1 MARARNAAGGG
12 RLRIE
17 AETLDVRKDEDAP
30 QLVAYV
36 FGQNGRLLDR
46 NDLDNGKGSLPAP
59 SLKQPESLRVVVGP
73 PIDAEDDGE
82 LLAAL
87 TRLDAPE
94 LQLRSDEIKEA
105 LHFPIDRY
113 LWRCWFR
120 FCTVRGKLL
129 KRVFTGGLHVDLPV
143 CDAEIEIYE
152 VDPLPI
158 LLPKIPDIVLER
170 IRDLVRRP
178 WPPPPPPE
186 ERFPGGLPFPPTPP
200 GPGPDPGPLL
210 EGGGLGSRMP
220 ASAIRSEIGIAPV
233 REELRLLMAE
243 LQGAEG
249 GDIGFVPTKAE
260 LEAKDGEQEVRE
272 FQVAAEESIVT
283 EEEAAASV
291 QALAA
296 EPAVRSAAAS
306 GLGAF
311 RTALL
316 ANPQLVR
323 PLLCWI
329 WPLAVTT
336 QLVARTTTDDCG
348 KFRARVYV
356 GCSTDQPDLY
366 FKAYRRIGFFRIP
379 IHAPTPIACHT
390 WWDYV
395 CGTEV
400 VLVTTSAWAHTCPP
414 CQPVIAPGHWVLAMA
429 VGNLSMAGI
438 HGIGAPSMPSDKGL
452 TTLASGWGEGSPFGG
467 DLRLRLEFDNTLLPD
482 LNVKYYRVRWRKAG
496 SGNPWK
502 ELDHDERRH
511 YAHVIGMFNLVI
523 DPYLLGPH
531 TVNGNP
537 GLYEIPP
544 ALPPLGQWA
553 IADAVEDTTSARFAS
568 ASFAGL
574 PADAGLHE
582 FELTLFDAAGN
593 PVNANTAGISY
604 RIPTTLN
611 LNATIT
617 TASAGS
623 FGLVTASGRLI
634 FQLYVDNSHCFAWI
648 DPPTLGGSAAADACG
663 LLRYTSGSDAMT
675 LPYTA
680 SHPHTFATYAFNV
693 HRGVT
698 HIPAVSTPS
707 PPGWLP
713 VGPPPGTH
721 VVPTTAGALLGGCT
735 IAGFAETLYVA
746 ATATNGWSRQSQYDD
761 SKVRAFAL
769 APQGA

>member
-1 MARARNAAGGG
+1 MARARNTAGGG

-17 AETLDVRKDEDAP
+17 AETLDVRKDEEPP

-46 NDLDNGKGSLPAP
+46 NDLDNGKGSLPVP

-73 PIDAEDDGE
+73 PIDTEDEGE

-94 LQLRSDEIKEA
+94 LQLRSDAIKES
-105 LHFPIDRY
+105 LLIPIDRY

-129 KRVFTGGLHVDLPV
+129 KRVWTGGLHVDLPV
-143 CDAEIEIYE
+143 CDAEVEIYE

-158 LLPKIPDIVLER
+158 LLPKIPDYVIDR
-170 IRDLVRRP
+170 IRDLVRKP

-186 ERFPGGLPFPPTPP
+186 ERFPGGLTFPPKPP
-200 GPGPDPGPLL
+200 GPGPDPGPLDFRK
-210 EGGGLGSRMP
+210 G
-220 ASAIRSEIGIAPV
+220 ASAEIGIAPV
-233 REELRLLMAE
+233 REELRVLMSE
-243 LQGAEG
+243 LQGGARDDVGLQAGAKAKEG
-249 GDIGFVPTKAE
+249 D
-260 LEAKDGEQEVRE
+260 QEVRE
-272 FQVAAEESIVT
+272 FQLAAEESFVS
-283 EEEAAASV
+283 EEEAAGSLR
-291 QALAA
+291 ALAA
-296 EPAVRSAAAS
+296 EPAVLAAAGS

-311 RTALL
+311 KSALL

-400 VLVTTSAWAHTCPP
+400 VLFTTSPWACTCPP

-429 VGNLSMAGI
+429 VGNTSLAGI
-438 HGIGAPSMPSDKGL
+438 HGAGAPGSAAQRGL
-452 TTLASGWGEGSPFGG
+452 TTAGTAWGEGAPFGG
-467 DLRLRLEFDNTLLPD
+467 DLRLRFEFDNTLLPD

-496 SGNPWK
+496 SGNPWV
-502 ELDHDERRH
+502 ELTHAETRH
-511 YAHVIGMFNLVI
+511 YAHVVGLFNLVI

-531 TVNGNP
+531 TVNGNA

-544 ALPPLGQWA
+544 ALPPLGQWV
-553 IADAVEDTTSARFAS
+553 IADAVGDTTSALFPS
-568 ASFAGL
+568 ASFAP
-574 PADAGLHE
+574 PAEAGLYE
-582 FELTLFDAAGN
+582 FELTLFDAGGN
-593 PVNANTAGISY
+593 AVNANTAGISY
-604 RIPTTLN
+604 RIPTTLD
-611 LNATIT
+611 LTTTIT

-623 FGLVTASGRLI
+623 LGLVTATGRLV
-634 FQLYVDNSHCFAWI
+634 FQLHVDNGHCTGAI
-648 DPPTLGGSAAADACG
+648 DPPTLGGSSAADICG
-663 LLRYTSGSDAMT
+663 LLRYTAGSDAMT
-675 LPYTA
+675 LPYA
-680 SHPHTFATYAFNV
+680 AAHPHGFATYAFNV
-693 HRGVT
+693 YRGVT
-698 HIPAVSTPS
+698 HLPGVSTPN
-707 PPGWLP
+707 PPGSLP
-713 VGPPPGTH
+713 VGAPPGTH
-721 VVPTTAGALLGGCT
+721 VVGTTAGALLGACT
-735 IAGFAETLYVA
+735 IAGFAETLSVA
-746 ATATNGWSRQSQYDD
+746 ATATDGWSRQSQYDD
-761 SKVRAFAL
+761 WKVRAFAL